1 MKWTER
7 YKLLATDTD
16 LNNTVTPSAI
26 LRYMQDTANR
36 QMEGHPPTY
45 DELIGRGLSF
55 VLSRIR
61 LSVYSALRSHDE
73 IVSETWVTESRGVTF
88 NRCHRIL
95 RDGVIAAEAAGTWA
109 LIGIDDHRLHRV
121 SEFDFGYEA
130 DGELE
135 LDVPARLRIPE
146 GVTMTLAGERTVEY
160 ADADVNGHMNNTRY
174 PDLMCGWASDMRGRR
189 AVSMGINFV
198 HEAPV
203 GCALKVYR
211 GVADETYYVRTVRDD
226 GQINAEAEIVFEDA

>member
-1 MKWTER
+1 MKWAEK
-7 YKLLATDTD
+7 YKLLATDAD
-16 LNNTVTPSAI
+16 LNNAVSPSAV

-45 DELIGRGLSF
+45 DELIGQGLSF

-61 LSVYSALRSHDE
+61 LSVYSALHSHDE

-88 NRCHRIL
+88 NRCYRIL
-95 RDGVIAAEAAGTWA
+95 RDGVIMAEAAGSWA
-109 LIGIDDHRLHRV
+109 LVGIEDHRLHRV

-130 DGELE
+130 DEMLE
-135 LDVPARLRIPE
+135 LDVPARLRIPD
-146 GVTMTLAGERTVEY
+146 GVQMTLTGERVVEY

-174 PDLMCGWASDMRGRR
+174 PDLMCGWAAEMRGRR

-198 HEAPV
+198 NEAPV
-203 GCALKVYR
+203 GCTLKVYR
-211 GVADETYYVRTVRDD
+211 GESDDVCYVRTVRDD
-226 GQINAEAEIVFEDA
+226 GKVNAEAEIVFEDA